1 MSRKHGK
8 ICATLNYIEY
18 LIILASTVTR
28 CVSISIFL
36 FFSWYSCRY
45 CKLWLGLKNYVI
57 TTWTKKYKSM
67 IKKNRKKAS

>member
-28 CVSISIFL
+28 CASISIFL
-36 FFSWYSCRY
+36 FLVSIPVGIVSFA
-45 CKLWLGLKNYVI
+45 LGLKNYVI
-57 TTWTKKYKSM
+57 TT
-67 IKKNRKKAS
+67 

>member
-28 CVSISIFL
+28 CASISIFL
-36 FFSWYSCRY
+36 FLVGIPVGIVSFA
-45 CKLWLGLKNYVI
+45 LGLKNYVI
-57 TTWTKKYKSM
+57 TTWIKKYKSM
-67 IKKNRKKAS
+67 IKNNRRKAS